1 MISSIKIEEIL
12 MFEKYYS
19 NRINTCVMDVFE
31 QDILSKINE
40 HTISFMG
47 GKVNLF
53 PEYKEMIYKAFNK
66 AIPKSFVFQYAS
78 PYGNVNLRKYIAHRY
93 NTIWNFDN
101 LTEDNIIITTGS
113 TQALDLI
120 GKVFLNDNDNVL
132 VENPSYIY
140 FADFLKMYRANTYS
154 VSLNS
159 NGLNSDE
166 LSSLLSKHNFKM
178 AYLIPNIQNPTTIT
192 YSKQNRTDIFE
203 IIKDKDL
210 ILVQDNTYGELDFE
224 DKRLPFIGQ
233 NSRASNI
240 YIGSFSKI
248 LGGGLRL
255 GYAIADKEIID
266 KLAIAKQTSDI
277 HSENIIQYVISEY
290 LLNNDFDTYLKK
302 LKLSY
307 KQQRNIM
314 LNAINEMFP
323 KEIECS
329 EPEGGIFL
337 WLTLPSYLSGLEL
350 LKKTIEQNVLFMP
363 GEYFTPYETFSN
375 KIRLGYTNIKQ
386 ESVIEG
392 VRIMASVLKENMR

>member
-1 MISSIKIEEIL
+1 

-19 NRINTCVMDVFE
+19 NRINACVMDVFE
-31 QDILSKINE
+31 EDILGKVNE

-53 PEYKEMIYKAFNK
+53 PEFKESICKAFNN
-66 AIPKSFVFQYAS
+66 AIQKSFVFQYAS
-78 PYGNVNLRKYIAHRY
+78 PHGNVNLRKYIAHRY
-93 NTIWNFDN
+93 NKIWNFDN
-101 LTEDNIIITTGS
+101 LTEDIIILTTGS

-132 VENPSYIY
+132 VENPSFIY
-140 FADFLKMYRANTYS
+140 LADFLKMYGTNTYS

-166 LSSLLSKHNFKM
+166 LSLLLSKHNFKM

-192 YSKQNRTDIFE
+192 YSQQNRTEIFE
-203 IIKDKDL
+203 IVKDKDL
-210 ILVQDNTYGELDFE
+210 ILVQDNTYGELNFE

-233 NSRASNI
+233 NSRTSNI
-240 YIGSFSKI
+240 YIGSLSKI
-248 LGGGLRL
+248 FGGGLRL
-255 GYAIADKEIID
+255 GFAIADKEIID

-277 HSENIIQYVISEY
+277 HSENIIQYVMYEY
-290 LLNNDFDTYLKK
+290 LLNNDLDTHLKK
-302 LKLSY
+302 LNQSY
-307 KQQRNIM
+307 KQQMNIM

-323 KEIECS
+323 KEIKYS

-337 WLTLPSYLSGLEL
+337 WLTLPTYLSGHEL
-350 LKKTIEQNVLFMP
+350 LKKSIEQNVLFMP
-363 GEYFTPYETFSN
+363 GEYFAPHKTFSN

-386 ESVIEG
+386 EKVIEG
-392 VRIMASVLKENMR
+392 ISILSSVLKENMR

>member
-1 MISSIKIEEIL
+1 

-19 NRINTCVMDVFE
+19 NRIKTCVIDVFE

-53 PEYKEMIYKAFNK
+53 PEFKDEICNAFNSV
-66 AIPKSFVFQYAS
+66 IPKSFVFQYAN

-101 LTEDNIIITTGS
+101 LTEDNVIITTGS
-113 TQALDLI
+113 TQAFDLI
-120 GKVFLNDNDNVL
+120 GKVFLNDNDNIL
-132 VENPSYIY
+132 VENPSFIY
-140 FADFLKMYRANTYS
+140 SADFLKMYNVNTYS

-159 NGLNSDE
+159 NGLNTDE
-166 LSSLLSKHNFKM
+166 LSSILSKDKFKM
-178 AYLIPNIQNPTTIT
+178 AYLIPNIQNPTTVS

-210 ILVQDNTYGELDFE
+210 ILVQDNTYGELNFE

-240 YIGSFSKI
+240 YIGSLSKI
-248 LGGGLRL
+248 FGGGLRL
-255 GYAIADKEIID
+255 GFAIADKEIID

-277 HSENIIQYVISEY
+277 HSENIIQHVIFEY
-290 LLNNDFDTYLKK
+290 LQNNDFDSYLKK

-307 KQQRNIM
+307 KQQLNIM
-314 LNAINEMFP
+314 LKAINETFP
-323 KEIECS
+323 KKIEYS

-337 WLTLPSYLSGLEL
+337 WLTLPSYLSGQEL
-350 LKKTIEQNVLFMP
+350 LKKSIEQNVLFMP
-363 GEYFTPYETFSN
+363 GEYFTSNKTFSN

-386 ESVIEG
+386 EKVIEG
-392 VRIMASVLKENMR
+392 ISLLSSVLKEKMR